1 MQHWRKLKKE
11 EAERKGKK
19 RQKTSASKLET
30 FRKYMYQEQDRE
42 VKKNLMERQK
52 SKIENNLY
60 SPVSIRN
67 VRTINENKLT
77 WINKEQQMNG

>member
-1 MQHWRKLKKE
+1 
-11 EAERKGKK
+11 
-19 RQKTSASKLET
+19 
-30 FRKYMYQEQDRE
+30 MYQEQDRE